1 MPSSFLGELLLI
13 ITAAFIGGFIARSL
27 KFPPVLGY
35 IVSGVI
41 FGALGRNIFHS
52 YASLVDFSQIG
63 VSLLLFTLG
72 FEISLDSIKKTSKR
86 ILLVGV
92 AQVLLTTLIFI
103 PLFLAT
109 GENIQVSLLFSIIFS
124 FSSTAVVMKLLEEK
138 GMLSNFPGNN
148 ILIILLVQDMFVI
161 PTIFFVPLLFSHNAV
176 DTGQLLQFLAFSVKP
191 LIIFVLILLFSKLF
205 LSRVLSLV
213 FRYPSHE
220 LTILATIFI
229 AAVSIGAL
237 ETAGLPQSI
246 AAFLAGVLIS
256 EQGKN
261 MAPLSEIRP
270 FRDVL
275 LVMFFVTTGML
286 LNFNYFLSHIP
297 LLLIVSLIVV
307 GLKMFI
313 TYVILRF
320 SHFSPSSSVFISS
333 YISNT
338 GEFAP
343 IIGQIA
349 FLGAFIKPDQYYFL
363 LSVFILSLL
372 YIPFFTGNLRK
383 ITERLSKTG
392 LLKKFINEESGYYKG
407 FAEENLV
414 DHVVIC
420 GHGRVGKQVRSL
432 LDVAHIPYV
441 VIDFNRKIID
451 ELTGIK
457 KFAIY
462 GDPTD
467 DDVLKSGFI
476 KNARVLV
483 VAVPDSFSQ
492 KRVIKSA
499 IKLNPKLSVICR
511 SHIEDDR
518 YDLINMG
525 VNSIIIP
532 ELEAGL
538 RIGGEVLERFGISG
552 EEINLQIRRVRR
564 NHLA

>member
-35 IVSGVI
+35 IVSGVL
-41 FGALGRNIFHS
+41 FGVLGRNIFHS

-72 FEISLDSIKKTSKR
+72 FEISIDSLRKTSKR
-86 ILLVGV
+86 VFLVGV
-92 AQVLLTTLIFI
+92 TQVLLTTLVFI

-109 GENIQVSLLFSIIFS
+109 GENIQVSFLFSIIFS

-138 GMLSNFPGNN
+138 GLLSNFPGNN
-148 ILIILLVQDMFVI
+148 VLIILFVQDMFVI

-176 DTGQLLQFLAFSVKP
+176 GASQLLQFLAFSVKP
-191 LIIFVLILLFSKLF
+191 LVIFILILIFSKLF
-205 LSRVLSLV
+205 LSKVLSLV
-213 FRYPSHE
+213 FRYPTHE
-220 LTILATIFI
+220 LTILATIFT

-297 LLLIVSLIVV
+297 LLLTVSVVVV
-307 GLKMFI
+307 GLKMLI

-320 SHFSPSSSVFISS
+320 SRFSPSSSVFISS

-343 IIGQIA
+343 IIGQVA

-372 YIPFFTGNLRK
+372 YIPFLTGNLRK
-383 ITERLSKTG
+383 IIERLSETG
-392 LLKKFINEESGYYKG
+392 LLSKFINAQKGYYKG
-407 FAEENLV
+407 FAEESLA

-420 GHGRVGKQVRSL
+420 GHGRVGKQVRSM
-432 LDVAHIPYV
+432 LDIAHIPYV

-451 ELTGIK
+451 ELIGIN

-467 DDVLKSGFI
+467 DDVLKSSFI
-476 KNARVLV
+476 ENARVLV

-492 KRVIKSA
+492 KRVIESA
-499 IKLNPKLSVICR
+499 LKLNPKLSVICR

-518 YDLINMG
+518 FDLINMG

-538 RIGGEVLERFGISG
+538 RIGGEVLERFGVSG
-552 EEINLQIRRVRR
+552 EEVNLQMRRVRR

>member
-1 MPSSFLGELLLI
+1 
-13 ITAAFIGGFIARSL
+13 
-27 KFPPVLGY
+27 
-35 IVSGVI
+35 
-41 FGALGRNIFHS
+41 
-52 YASLVDFSQIG
+52 
-63 VSLLLFTLG
+63 
-72 FEISLDSIKKTSKR
+72 
-86 ILLVGV
+86 
-92 AQVLLTTLIFI
+92 
-103 PLFLAT
+103 
-109 GENIQVSLLFSIIFS
+109 
-124 FSSTAVVMKLLEEK
+124 
-138 GMLSNFPGNN
+138 
-148 ILIILLVQDMFVI
+148 
-161 PTIFFVPLLFSHNAV
+161 
-176 DTGQLLQFLAFSVKP
+176 
-191 LIIFVLILLFSKLF
+191 
-205 LSRVLSLV
+205 
-213 FRYPSHE
+213 
-220 LTILATIFI
+220 
-229 AAVSIGAL
+229 
-237 ETAGLPQSI
+237 
-246 AAFLAGVLIS
+246 
-256 EQGKN
+256 
-261 MAPLSEIRP
+261 
-270 FRDVL
+270 
-275 LVMFFVTTGML
+275 ML
-286 LNFNYFLSHIP
+286 LNFNYFVSHIP

>member
-275 LVMFFVTTGML
+275 LGMFFVTTGML